1 MMRRK
6 MQHAVVLVALLAPTF
21 AALCQWQ
28 CHFMSDPESP
38 LTLKAAAPAAA
49 RMECCAYQESVLKK
63 PIAELSSKT
72 TVAKLL
78 EAPPRMS
85 AEVFD
90 RPFIIHENPPGA
102 GFLFTPL
109 SSSSILRI

>member
-38 LTLKAAAPAAA
+38 LALKAATPAAA
-49 RMECCAYQESVLKK
+49 RMECCANQQSVLRKLI
-63 PIAELSSKT
+63 PELGSKT
-72 TVAKLL
+72 TLAKLL

-90 RPFIIHENPPGA
+90 SPFITHESPPGA
-102 GFLFTPL
+102 GFFFTPL